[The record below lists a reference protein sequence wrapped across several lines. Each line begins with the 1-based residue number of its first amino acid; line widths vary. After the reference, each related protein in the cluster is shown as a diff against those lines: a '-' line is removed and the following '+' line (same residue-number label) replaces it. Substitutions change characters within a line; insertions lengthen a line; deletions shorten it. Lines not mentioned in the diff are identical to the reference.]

1 MKLLISD
8 IKRQKRTETYNFS
21 IDFAKEKYAHVFS
34 LNKINKVDV
43 EANVSDF
50 GELIQIEL
58 HVTTKLILQCS
69 YTLEDVD
76 YPLDFHETL
85 EFSENPMGEDI
96 LELPNYEI
104 DLDEYV
110 LSLIVAHVP
119 LRVIKKGAK
128 LPIVKGVKVISQD
141 EFEEENKNKLDSRLS
156 ALDNWEE

>member
-58 HVTTKLILQCS
+58 QVTTKLILQCS

>member
-8 IKRQKRTETYNFS
+8 IKRQKGTETYNFS

-58 HVTTKLILQCS
+58 HVITKLILQCS

-128 LPIVKGVKVISQD
+128 LPVVKGVKVISQD